1 MLNAMLRNLL
11 FFAVVCG
18 LLTACSDPQ
27 TAPEAQNSSETEV
40 VPAFPHADWSK
51 DATIYEVNI
60 RQHTPE
66 GTFAAFTQDIDRIS
80 GLGIEILWLM
90 PIHPIGEVNR
100 KGGLGS
106 YYSIQDYKAVNPEF
120 GSEAD
125 FQALVNKAH
134 SLGMKVIIDWVPNHT
149 AWDCVW
155 TPNRDWYS
163 QNEEG
168 EFYPPVADWS
178 DVIDLNYDNQDMRAA
193 MIDALKYWMTEFD
206 IDGYRCD
213 VAGEVPLD
221 FWNDACG
228 QLRAMNPEIFM
239 LAEAEVPE
247 HHAEAFDMS
256 YSWELMHIMNQ
267 LAMTE
272 GLTSPELMEE
282 KGWHPEGKTLAS
294 IDEYMTKEAGRF
306 ADYAYRMSFTTNH
319 DENSWNGTVFERF
332 GPAYELFACM
342 AYTIQGMP
350 LLYSGTEA
358 PNRRRLAFFEKDSID
373 WNGYEMS
380 AFYGKLLKAN
390 REHPALW
397 NGSYGGDFKRIAT
410 SNDAE
415 IYAYSR
421 TKGDSQVITV
431 LNFSADPQQIK
442 FQEAISGEY
451 PSIFN
456 NQTLSVFT
464 DGDMTLGPWGY
475 QVFVKQ

>member
-1 MLNAMLRNLL
+1 MMRNAFL
-11 FFAVVCG
+11 FFAALA
-18 LLTACSDPQ
+18 LLASCSESSP
-27 TAPEAQNSSETEV
+27 APEAQNVSDTVETSV
-40 VPAFPHADWSK
+40 YPHADWTK

-60 RQHTPE
+60 RQHTVE
-66 GTFAAFTQDIDRIS
+66 GTFAAFTQDIPRIAEM
-80 GLGIEILWLM
+80 GVEILWLM
-90 PIHPIGEVNR
+90 PIHPIGELNR

-120 GSEAD
+120 GTEAD

-134 SLGMKVIIDWVPNHT
+134 SLGLKVIIDWVPNHS

-155 TPNRDWYS
+155 TEHRDWYS
-163 QNEEG
+163 QDSLG
-168 EFYPPVADWS
+168 QFYPPVADWS
-178 DVIDLNYDNQDMRAA
+178 DVIDLNYDNTEMRGA
-193 MIDALKYWMTEFD
+193 MIDALKYWVSDFE
-206 IDGYRCD
+206 IDGFRCD

-221 FWNDACG
+221 FWNDASAA
-228 QLRAMNPEIFM
+228 LRAMNPDLFM
-239 LAEAEVPE
+239 LAEAEVPD
-247 HHAEAFDMS
+247 HHLEAFDMS

-267 LAMTE
+267 LAMSE
-272 GLTSPELMEE
+272 GLTSPELMQE

-294 IDEYMTKEAGRF
+294 LDEYMAKEDSNF
-306 ADYAYRMSFTTNH
+306 VDYAYRMTFTTNH

-332 GPAYELFACM
+332 GPAHELFACM

-373 WNGYEMS
+373 WNGYEM
-380 AFYGKLLKAN
+380 ADFYSRLMKVN
-390 REHPALW
+390 RENPALW
-397 NGSYGGDFKRIAT
+397 NGSYGGDFKRIST
-410 SNDAE
+410 DNDQE

-421 TKGDSQVITV
+421 TQGESQVITV
-431 LNFSADPQQIK
+431 LNFSAEPQQVK

-464 DGDMTLGPWGY
+464 DGDMTLAPWGY
-475 QVFVKQ
+475 QVFVKH